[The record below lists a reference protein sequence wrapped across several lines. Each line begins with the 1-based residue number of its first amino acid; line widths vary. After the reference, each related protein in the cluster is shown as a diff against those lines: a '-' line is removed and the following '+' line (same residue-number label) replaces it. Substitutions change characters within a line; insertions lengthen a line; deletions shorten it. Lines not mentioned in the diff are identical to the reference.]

1 MKFLIMLVSLAS
13 HYFLSLRS
21 KYFNLRSSPNMR
33 DQVSHPYTTRS
44 KIRVSRVSMF
54 KL

>member
-1 MKFLIMLVSLAS
+1 
-13 HYFLSLRS
+13 
-21 KYFNLRSSPNMR
+21 MR